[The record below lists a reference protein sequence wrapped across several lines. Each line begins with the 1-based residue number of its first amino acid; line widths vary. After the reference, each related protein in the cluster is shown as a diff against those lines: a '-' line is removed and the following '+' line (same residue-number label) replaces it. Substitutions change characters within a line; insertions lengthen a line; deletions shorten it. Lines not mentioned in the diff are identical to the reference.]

1 MTCYRFPLFLALLA
15 SLCAVGLTA
24 TGGALLVRSA
34 QFPETL
40 LALGVLTTGVRAFGI
55 GRSGLRYAERLVSH
69 GAALVQAQQLR
80 SRLYARLAPLG
91 RELPARQGEGALL
104 LSAGADVDAL
114 TFEALRADLPLWTY
128 FGLSALLTL
137 GLALVDPFSALLA
150 GPLLLLAGLFPVLLS
165 RQARALADTRA
176 DLDARHA
183 GTLTALS
190 AFGGELAPAAARA
203 RLIPIQMALTDAEAK
218 LSALPARLTF
228 AREGLTVTALVLL
241 IWRLGGLVTSGE
253 LAPFWLAAAA
263 LSIVAAFDASAVL
276 AALPAAR
283 AEGRGAAARLAELDS
298 LTPSVTAPVK
308 PVPVPSNPSLEVQDL
323 RLPHVP
329 SSRLNL
335 TVPAGAALAIIGES
349 GAGKTTLL
357 RLLARDL
364 DPLAGEITANG
375 ISLKALDPAR
385 WREQFSVLD
394 QDAALIDGTLA
405 ANLRLAL
412 PSASDAELRERL
424 DELGLPHLKL
434 NDWIGEG
441 GARLSGGE
449 RQRVA
454 LARALLRPSQIL
466 ILDEPTAHLD
476 PASEALAVQA
486 IERRRANRTLILA
499 THQAAPLAL
508 ADQTYL
514 LQHSRLHQGTLTELD
529 HGL

>member
-1 MTCYRFPLFLALLA
+1 MSRYRFPLFLALLA
-15 SLCAVGLTA
+15 ALCAVGLTA
-24 TGGALLVRSA
+24 TGGALLVRAA
-34 QFPETL
+34 QHPETL
-40 LALGVLTTGVRAFGI
+40 LALGVLTTGVRAYGI

-80 SRLYARLAPLG
+80 SGLYARLAPLG

-104 LSAGADVDAL
+104 LSAGTDVDAL

-137 GLALVDPFSALLA
+137 GSALIDPFSALLV
-150 GPLLLLAGLFPVLLS
+150 GPLLFLAGVFPVLLS
-165 RQARALADTRA
+165 RHAQTLADARAE
-176 DLDARHA
+176 LDAQHA
-183 GTLTALS
+183 GTLVALS
-190 AFGGELAPAAARA
+190 AFGGELAPNSARA
-203 RLIPIQMALTDAEAK
+203 RLMPIQTALTEAESR

-228 AREGLTVTALVLL
+228 AREGVAVLALVLL
-241 IWRLGGLVTSGE
+241 VWRLGGLVQSGE

-263 LSIVAAFDASAVL
+263 LGIVAAFDASAVL

-323 RLPHVP
+323 RLPHLP
-329 SSRLNL
+329 GSHLNL
-335 TVPAGAALAIIGES
+335 NIPAGASLAVIGES

-364 DPLAGEITANG
+364 DPLAGEISANG
-375 ISLKALDPAR
+375 ISLKALDPAH
-385 WREQFSVLD
+385 WGEQFSVLD

-405 ANLRLAL
+405 ANLRLAA
-412 PSASDAELRERL
+412 PEASDAELRERL
-424 DELGLPHLKL
+424 DELGLTHLKL

-454 LARALLRPSQIL
+454 LARALLRPSRL
-466 ILDEPTAHLD
+466 LLLDEPTAHLD
-476 PASEALAVQA
+476 PASELLAVQA
-486 IERRRANRTLILA
+486 IERRRAGRTLILA

-508 ADQTYL
+508 ADQIYR
-514 LQHSRLHQGTLTELD
+514 LQHGTLTRLEP
-529 HGL
+529 

>member
-1 MTCYRFPLFLALLA
+1 MTRYRFPLFLALLA

-69 GAALVQAQQLR
+69 GAALVQAQQVR

-104 LSAGADVDAL
+104 LRAGTDVDAL
-114 TFEALRADLPLWTY
+114 TFETLRADLPLWTY
-128 FGLSALLTL
+128 AGLAALLTL
-137 GLALVDPFSALLA
+137 GLAFVDPFSALLA
-150 GPLLLLAGLFPVLLS
+150 GPLLLLAGLLPVLLS
-165 RQARALADTRA
+165 RHAQTLADARAE
-176 DLDARHA
+176 LDARHA
-183 GTLTALS
+183 GTLVALS
-190 AFGGELAPAAARA
+190 AFGGELAPAVARA

-228 AREGLTVTALVLL
+228 AREGLAVLALVLL

-263 LSIVAAFDASAVL
+263 LGSVAAFDASSAL

-283 AEGRGAAARLAELDS
+283 AEGRGAAARLAELDK
-298 LTPSVTAPVK
+298 LTPSVSAPI
-308 PVPVPSNPSLEVQDL
+308 VPVLVPFNPSLEVHDL
-323 RLPHVP
+323 QLPHLP
-329 SSRLNL
+329 GSQLNL
-335 TVPAGAALAIIGES
+335 NIPVGTSLAIIGES

-364 DPLAGEITANG
+364 DPLAGEISANG

-405 ANLRLAL
+405 ANLRLAA
-412 PSASDAELRERL
+412 PDATDAELRERL
-424 DELGLPHLKL
+424 DELGLTHLRL

-454 LARALLRPSQIL
+454 LARALLRPSHIL
-466 ILDEPTAHLD
+466 LLDEPTAHLD
-476 PASEALAVQA
+476 PASELLAVQA
-486 IERRRANRTLILA
+486 IQRRRAGRTLILA
-499 THQAAPLAL
+499 THQTAPLAL
-508 ADQTYL
+508 ADQIYR
-514 LQHSRLHQGTLTELD
+514 LQHGTLTRLEP
-529 HGL
+529 

>member
-1 MTCYRFPLFLALLA
+1 MTRYRFPLFLALLA
-15 SLCAVGLTA
+15 LLCAVGLTA

-34 QFPETL
+34 QFPDTL

-69 GAALVQAQQLR
+69 GAALLQAQQVR
-80 SRLYARLAPLG
+80 SGLYARLAPLG

-104 LSAGADVDAL
+104 LSAGTDVDAL

-137 GLALVDPFSALLA
+137 GLALIDPFSALLV
-150 GPLLLLAGLFPVLLS
+150 GPLLLLAGVFPVLLGK
-165 RQARALADTRA
+165 QARSLADARA
-176 DLDARHA
+176 DLDAQHA
-183 GTLTALS
+183 GALVALS
-190 AFGGELAPAAARA
+190 SFGGELAPVSARA
-203 RLIPIQMALTDAEAK
+203 RLTPIQTALTNAESR

-241 IWRLGGLVTSGE
+241 IWRLGGLVQSGE
-253 LAPFWLAAAA
+253 LAPFWLAAAT
-263 LSIVAAFDASAVL
+263 LGIVAAFDASSAL

-335 TVPAGAALAIIGES
+335 SIPAGAVLAVIGES

-364 DPLAGEITANG
+364 DPLVGEITADG
-375 ISLKALDPAR
+375 LSLSAFDPPH
-385 WREQFSVLD
+385 WRQQFSILD

-405 ANLRLAL
+405 ANLRLAA
-412 PSASDAELRERL
+412 PEASDAELRERL

-454 LARALLRPSQIL
+454 LARALLRPSHIL
-466 ILDEPTAHLD
+466 LLDEPTAHLD
-476 PASEALAVQA
+476 PASELLAVQA
-486 IERRRANRTLILA
+486 IERRRAGRTLILA

-508 ADQTYL
+508 ADTV
-514 LQHSRLHQGTLTELD
+514 HRLHAGTLMELP